1 MGEVASASAF
11 RKAFT
16 SVEDTEKRK
25 EVFQKYMGTYNETMF
40 NLFKNKLIGEK
51 MSEQLEIMKYLAGLL
66 KEAPIN
72 FDADVDTGMS
82 DEEDDEYAT
91 KPGYTQDNMINQ
103 LGKIIDSD
111 DAGKEVDQMKIKKF
125 TPVTKVTT
133 DDNGSVDVSPA
144 EAKAL
149 KSMMDMLS
157 SARMGEEQSPREKF
171 LDAIQTKKGLLN
183 MIDFAYDKKIVQQTE
198 NFVAPDMNLDDIRED
213 YDVRQDCHSKTHD
226 CATKVIHP
234 TWGEGKPMYESHA
247 VPTNEGYVAWYDVEF
262 AHGIEKEV
270 PAEDMEIITLA
281 EHGSSL
287 KASKFKPHMMYD
299 PKTGEG
305 KMAKVE
311 QDHLDMKA
319 KGWGHEKPKKEESV
333 EEGRMSDI
341 HQDANSMDKEEF
353 AKEHPMFADDWEG
366 MQHDDNAEDEP
377 RDDGSPAYKK
387 YIGKNK
393 KDESLESYNFIEE
406 AEATIEDCIRKTLEK
421 EGGAAGLGAI
431 EDACNKA
438 GFEEN
443 CEDAIAKM
451 SDVKKHEH
459 GDYILEGKKN
469 CGCGEE
475 VCITYGKQ
483 DESVEEG
490 SEDSGEGSI
499 SDMEDDELMD
509 YVGQREEDLIDDIQ
523 QHIAP
528 DFLHK
533 DNYEEMF
540 EKYREEVLEPA
551 ANELS
556 QEKAMDQ
563 MPDEM
568 EMDLSLI
575 HI

>member
-1 MGEVASASAF
+1 MRSDQSF
-11 RKAFT
+11 R
-16 SVEDTEKRK
+16 
-25 EVFQKYMGTYNETMF
+25 
-40 NLFKNKLIGEK
+40 
-51 MSEQLEIMKYLAGLL
+51 
-66 KEAPIN
+66 
-72 FDADVDTGMS
+72 
-82 DEEDDEYAT
+82 
-91 KPGYTQDNMINQ
+91 
-103 LGKIIDSD
+103 
-111 DAGKEVDQMKIKKF
+111 
-125 TPVTKVTT
+125 
-133 DDNGSVDVSPA
+133 
-144 EAKAL
+144 
-149 KSMMDMLS
+149 
-157 SARMGEEQSPREKF
+157 
-171 LDAIQTKKGLLN
+171 
-183 MIDFAYDKKIVQQTE
+183 
-198 NFVAPDMNLDDIRED
+198 
-213 YDVRQDCHSKTHD
+213 
-226 CATKVIHP
+226 
-234 TWGEGKPMYESHA
+234 
-247 VPTNEGYVAWYDVEF
+247 
-262 AHGIEKEV
+262 
-270 PAEDMEIITLA
+270 
-281 EHGSSL
+281 
-287 KASKFKPHMMYD
+287 
-299 PKTGEG
+299 
-305 KMAKVE
+305 
-311 QDHLDMKA
+311 
-319 KGWGHEKPKKEESV
+319 
-333 EEGRMSDI
+333 
-341 HQDANSMDKEEF
+341 
-353 AKEHPMFADDWEG
+353 
-366 MQHDDNAEDEP
+366 
-377 RDDGSPAYKK
+377 YKK

-421 EGGAAGLGAI
+421 EGGAAGLGAL

-533 DNYEEMF
+533 ENYEEMF

-568 EMDLSLI
+568 EMDAEESIDNTSNNAFEAAMDELKKLAGL
-575 HI
+575 